1 MNGRTRL
8 LAGIAALAALLLL
21 ACGGDAADQP
31 SPTATPQTPSDIEQ
45 EPRFEGELLGI
56 FIGPQIPER
65 IIGREHVCLPG
76 TPAMEVEPGELG
88 LEVDLPPK
96 YVRQDPLITFDVA
109 ACGLRVL
116 RAQRTYLLEGAP
128 EVSVTIGRR
137 VFSYG
142 MYDVAA
148 SRVETTVFAGREAVL
163 IAPPASIGD
172 DGPSAVL
179 FPEPFGITEVHAANM
194 SLEDLLELAE
204 IVAEATL
211 AEPGGPSASSPP
223 PR

>member
-1 MNGRTRL
+1 MNGRRRILVSITS
-8 LAGIAALAALLLL
+8 LAALLLL
-21 ACGGDAADQP
+21 ACGGGEDTADQ
-31 SPTATPQTPSDIEQ
+31 SLPTATPPALSDVEQ

-56 FIGPQIPER
+56 FIGPQIPEH
-65 IIGREHVCLPG
+65 IIGRDHVCLPG
-76 TPAMEVEPGELG
+76 TPIKEVEPGELG
-88 LEVDLPPK
+88 LEVDLPPR
-96 YVRQDPLITFDVA
+96 YLRQDPLITFDVA

-128 EVSVTIGRR
+128 EASITIGRR

-163 IAPPASIGD
+163 IAPSVAAGS
-172 DGPSAVL
+172 DGRSAVL
-179 FPEPFGITEVHAANM
+179 FPEPFGVTEVQAS
-194 SLEDLLELAE
+194 SLPLADLLELAE
-204 IVAEATL
+204 LVAEATL
-211 AEPGGPSASSPP
+211 AEPGGPSLP